1 MKKSILQLE
10 PFKSA
15 VPNTYR
21 TVFKTRHGRLV
32 FMALVVYGTRT
43 GRACVYDT

>member
-32 FMALVVYGTRT
+32 FIGTRT